1 MNSFDLVHASN
12 TWRYVLRI
20 TSTPKCRPGLVGKY
34 LASPHV
40 FGHKTDSDEWT
51 TSNLQEALQFDSSE
65 LQTKYMSRSRTLLR
79 KHRIETEILAV
90 HTVTEAFNAGEA
102 PIDPDEF
109 MCRIVGIHQGEAA
122 YIYEWG
128 DDIEWNIG
136 DKQVATATTKGL
148 IKNSFIKPHP
158 RRPALY
164 RCYPPQNVLERANK
178 LAEEYGITCVH
189 VEQMIFASAL

>member
-1 MNSFDLVHASN
+1 MNNFELVHASN

-34 LASPHV
+34 VTDSYV
-40 FGHKTDSDEWT
+40 VKDSDEWT
-51 TSNLQEALQFDSSE
+51 TSNLQDALKFDSSA
-65 LQTKYMSRSRTLLR
+65 LDLMCMSRSRKMLR
-79 KHRIETEILAV
+79 KHRVETEILAV
-90 HTVTEAFNAGEA
+90 HTVTEAFNAGED

-136 DKQVATATTKGL
+136 DKQVATTTTKGL